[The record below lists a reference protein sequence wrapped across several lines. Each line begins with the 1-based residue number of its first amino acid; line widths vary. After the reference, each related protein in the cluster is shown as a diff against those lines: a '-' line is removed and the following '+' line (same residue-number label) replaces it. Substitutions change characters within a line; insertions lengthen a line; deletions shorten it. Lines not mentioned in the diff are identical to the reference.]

1 MDACSII
8 YYTHYKFAFIW
19 FICYISF
26 QIENSILDNIGPMS
40 QFP

>member
-1 MDACSII
+1 MRVVCII
-8 YYTHYKFAFIW
+8 YYTHYKFAFIL